1 MTRRDSPFAALD
13 AQFERLARLL
23 DEPPARLGVVRPAVS
38 RWSVGQQIDHVLKV
52 LQVTRQV
59 IASERPPLV
68 RRINLAGRLALAL
81 NWLPRGVG
89 KAPQAVLPDER
100 SASAL
105 GQALAAEQA
114 AWRELAGQRALLARP
129 EAIYPHPY
137 FRGLTRAEA
146 VRFACVHTHHHLK
159 IVDDI
164 LAAAR

>member
-1 MTRRDSPFAALD
+1 MARRASPFATLD
-13 AQFERLARLL
+13 AQLERLAGLL
-23 DEPPARLGVVRPAVS
+23 AEPPESLGIVRPAVS
-38 RWSVGQQIDHVLKV
+38 RWSVGQQIDHLLKV

-59 IASERPPLV
+59 IVSERAPLA

-89 KAPQAVLPDER
+89 KAPSSVQPGER
-100 SASAL
+100 PGSAL
-105 GQALAAEQA
+105 GAALAAERA
-114 AWRELAGQRALLARP
+114 AWRELAGQRELLARR

-137 FRGLTRAEA
+137 FGGLTRAEA
-146 VRFACVHTHHHLK
+146 VRFAAVHTHHHLK